1 MHFRRL
7 FRDTLIYGSGRV
19 MLQLIAVVLT
29 PVWTRIFV
37 PSDYGVLE
45 TIGSLTAVLML
56 FASLGLE
63 SASQRSYFDYSE
75 TDAGQRRT
83 VLSTTL
89 WTLLLTSGILAL
101 LGLLLRDRI
110 SQGLFGSDAYAT
122 IFGLAAL
129 TVPLAVLTNFCQE
142 VMRVRHQPWLYSL
155 LSVVSGVG
163 TIAFALFFV
172 LARDEGLEGFYLG
185 VVVGSA
191 VALALAYFIVRD
203 VVRPRVDL
211 RELKIMLAYGLP
223 LVPVAASTWV
233 LQLSDR
239 FFLLHFG
246 TLREL
251 GLYGV
256 GYRLANFLL
265 LITTAVGLAWAPLM
279 LELHASDP
287 AVERVTRS
295 RTLNYVTFILCFG
308 AVVLSVYAREIFR
321 TITAPSFADAY
332 QVAGLLAGSVVFIG
346 MNVITMSGIAITR
359 RTGYLARYTL
369 YAAGLNTALNFALIP
384 IFTMV
389 GAAVA
394 TFLTYGFLAA
404 LYYWR
409 AEALDPAP
417 FERRRLL
424 VILGVA
430 AVIIAAGTFVN
441 VEPLWLSI
449 VVKVPLVAAFPALLL
464 ALGAFDWSTLTSVP
478 RFALAAM
485 RSEKATA

>member
-29 PVWTRIFV
+29 PVWTRIFT

-45 TIGSLTAVLML
+45 TIASLIAVLTL
-56 FASLGLE
+56 LSSLGIE
-63 SASQRSYFDYSE
+63 SASQRSYFDYRE
-75 TDAGQRRT
+75 EQVAARRA

-89 WTLLLTSGILAL
+89 WTLLLSSGVVAIV
-101 LGLLLRDRI
+101 GLLLRDTI
-110 SQGLFGSDAYAT
+110 SGSLFGTEAYAT
-122 IFGLAAL
+122 LLGLAAL
-129 TVPLAVLTNFCQE
+129 TVPLAILTNFCQE
-142 VMRVRHQPWLYSL
+142 VMRVRHQPWLYSA
-155 LSVVSGVG
+155 LSVVSGLAS
-163 TIAFALFFV
+163 IAFALFFV
-172 LARDEGLEGFYLG
+172 IARDEGLKGYYLG

-191 VALALAYFIVRD
+191 LALGLAYFIVRD
-203 VVRPRVDL
+203 VIRPRIDI
-211 RELKIMLAYGLP
+211 RELRIMLAYGLP

-239 FFLLHFG
+239 FFLLHYG

-265 LITTAVGLAWAPLM
+265 LVVTAVGLAWAPLM

-295 RTLNYVTFILCFG
+295 RTLNYVTFVLSFG
-308 AVVLSVYAREIFR
+308 AVILSVYAREIFR
-321 TITAPSFADAY
+321 TITSPSFADAY
-332 QVAGLLAGSVVFIG
+332 QVAGLLSGSVVFLG
-346 MNVITMSGIAITR
+346 MNVITISGISIAR

-369 YAAGLNTALNFALIP
+369 YAAALNTALNFALIP
-384 IFTMV
+384 SLTMI
-389 GAAVA
+389 GAAIA
-394 TFLTYGFLAA
+394 TLLTYAFLAV
-404 LYYWR
+404 LYYRR

-417 FERRRLL
+417 FERRRLV
-424 VILGVA
+424 VILAVA
-430 AVIIAAGTFVN
+430 AVLIAAGTFIN
-441 VEPLWLSI
+441 VEPLWLS
-449 VVKVPLVAAFPALLL
+449 VLVKVPLIAAFPALLL
-464 ALGAFDWSTLTSVP
+464 AFGAFDWSTLTSVP

-485 RSEKATA
+485 KTEKTPA

>member
-45 TIGSLTAVLML
+45 TIASLTTVLAL
-56 FASLGLE
+56 SASLGLE
-63 SASQRSYFDYSE
+63 SASQRSYFDYQE
-75 TDAGQRRT
+75 TQADKRRV

-89 WTLLLTSGILAL
+89 WTLVLTSGILAL
-101 LGLLLRDRI
+101 VGILLRAPI
-110 SQGLFGSDAYAT
+110 SRAFFGTDAYAT
-122 IFGLAAL
+122 MLGLAAL

-142 VMRVRHQPWLYSL
+142 VMRVRHQPVRYSL
-155 LSVVSGVG
+155 LSVVSGVAA
-163 TIAFALFFV
+163 IAFALFFV
-172 LARDEGLEGFYLG
+172 LARDKGLEGYYLG

-191 VALALAYFIVRD
+191 IGLALAYVIVRD
-203 VVRPRVDL
+203 VIRPRVNL
-211 RELKIMLAYGLP
+211 RELRIMLAYGLP

-233 LQLSDR
+233 LQLADR

-265 LITTAVGLAWAPLM
+265 LFTTAVGLAWAPLM

-287 AVERVTRS
+287 AAERVTRS

-308 AVVLSVYAREIFR
+308 AIFLSVYAREIFR
-321 TITAPSFADAY
+321 TITSPAFADAY
-332 QVAGLLAGSVVFIG
+332 QVAGLLSGSVVFIG
-346 MNVITMSGIAITR
+346 MNVITISAMAITR

-369 YAAGLNTALNFALIP
+369 YAAGLNTVLNFILIP
-384 IFTMV
+384 TWTMI
-389 GAAVA
+389 GAALA
-394 TFLTYGFLAA
+394 TFVTYGFLAA

-417 FERRRLL
+417 FEKRRLL
-424 VILGVA
+424 VILVVA
-430 AVIIAAGTFVN
+430 AAIIAVGTFIN
-441 VEPLWLSI
+441 IEPMWLSI
-449 VVKVPLVAAFPALLL
+449 LVKVPLVVAFPVLLMVL
-464 ALGAFDWSTLTSVP
+464 RAFDWSTLTSVP

-485 RSEKATA
+485 RSEKAAA